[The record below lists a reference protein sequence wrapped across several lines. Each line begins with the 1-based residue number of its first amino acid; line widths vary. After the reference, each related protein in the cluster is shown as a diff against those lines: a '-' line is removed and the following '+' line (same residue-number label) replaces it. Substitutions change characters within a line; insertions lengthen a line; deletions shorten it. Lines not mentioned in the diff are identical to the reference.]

1 MSKIKTT
8 SKGIRY
14 IKLKDAI
21 KGYLRFIKTNHR
33 ERADCVVHAFA
44 AVTDSN
50 YFEAHKFCSYVLERK
65 DRRGVFY
72 FRKKMSL
79 SDTVLDCNRILKKK
93 YKVVTNHTGFKIDD
107 KFFDPKKIPLVT
119 RYGKTRAS
127 QMTVGTFIKH
137 YPKGK
142 YIISIRG
149 HAFAI
154 LDGVVV
160 GNTRDSHNIK
170 CRVENAYEF
179 Y

>member
-14 IKLKDAI
+14 YKSKDII
-21 KGYLRFIKTNHR
+21 KGYTEFTKTNHT
-33 ERADCVVHAFA
+33 ERADCVVRAFA
-44 AVTDSN
+44 AVTDSG
-50 YFEAHKFCSYVLERK
+50 YLEAHKFCNLVLERK
-65 DRRGVFY
+65 NRRGVFY
-72 FRKKMSL
+72 FRRRMAL
-79 SDTVLDCNRILKKK
+79 TDTVLNCNKILKKK
-93 YKVVTNHTGFKIDD
+93 YNVITNHTGFKIGD
-107 KFFDPKKIPLVT
+107 KFFDPKKTPLVT

-127 QMTVGTFIKH
+127 QMTVGTFIKR

-142 YIISIRG
+142 YILSVRA

-160 GNTRDSHNIK
+160 GNNLDALEIK
-170 CRVENAYEF
+170 TRVENAYEF

>member
-21 KGYLRFIKTNHR
+21 KGYTEFTKTHHK
-33 ERADCVVHAFA
+33 EKADCVVHAFA
-44 AVTDSN
+44 AVTDSG
-50 YFEAHKFCSYVLERK
+50 YKEAHKFCSYVLERK
-65 DRRGVFY
+65 NRCGVFY
-72 FRKKMSL
+72 FRRKMNL
-79 SDTVLDCNRILKKK
+79 TDTVLDCNRILKKK
-93 YKVVTNHTGFKIDD
+93 YNSITNHTGFKIGD

-142 YIISIRG
+142 YLIAIRL

-154 LDGVVV
+154 IDGVII
-160 GNTRDSHNIK
+160 GNTRDSRDIK
-170 CRVENAYEF
+170 CRVINAYEF